1 VGGVRRRHSLR
12 TRNVVFRKAES
23 RVFMSGCSCRGIRG
37 GVTDQREGVGMYS
50 EVRVHDVFESGNVE
64 PSHARLFQEFIR
76 KERGKMLG

>member
-1 VGGVRRRHSLR
+1 
-12 TRNVVFRKAES
+12 
-23 RVFMSGCSCRGIRG
+23 
-37 GVTDQREGVGMYS
+37 VTDQREGVGMHS